1 MISDFRSQISESSGA
16 AVGGAAGIVADGTAA
31 GKTRAAETADSAAAG
46 KTRAAE
52 TADSAAGKT
61 RAAETADSA
70 AAGKTRAAETA
81 DSAAA
86 GKTRAAERE
95 RVEVGEIELFE
106 PATRAEAEALWERLE
121 HDPKEQN
128 EWFGVTR
135 EGFCDAMT
143 KRRRTIA
150 VYHRGELLG
159 IARVEDLPDGNRYLA
174 FTRTEAAV
182 GKGHKLTWAK
192 SVGKCIR
199 HVADTERA
207 RGRDG
212 RLFAIIPSK
221 YIRAIWFYTCDAPCR
236 VVGETS
242 LKGHGITVMEVA
254 EEEDE

>member
-1 MISDFRSQISESSGA
+1 MISDFRSQISESSRAGA
-16 AVGGAAGIVADGTAA
+16 AADGARAVADG
-31 GKTRAAETADSAAAG
+31 AAAG
-46 KTRAAE
+46 RAR
-52 TADSAAGKT
+52 S
-61 RAAETADSA
+61 
-70 AAGKTRAAETA
+70 
-81 DSAAA
+81 
-86 GKTRAAERE
+86 AERE

-143 KRRRTIA
+143 RRRRTIA

-159 IARVEDLPDGNRYLA
+159 IAGVEDLPDGNRHLA

-192 SVGKCIR
+192 SLGKCVQ

-207 RGRDG
+207 RGRTG
-212 RLFAIIPSK
+212 RLFAVVPSK
-221 YIRAIWFYTCDAPCR
+221 YVRAIWFYTCDAPCC